1 MTWVT
6 LNTKSANRKVGP
18 IPVSTS
24 DTDTCPKE
32 CSLKDGDCYAR
43 FGPLGMHWR
52 KIGSDGRGDN
62 WIGFCKRIMSL
73 ASGTLWR
80 HNQAGDLPK
89 HNGISDDID
98 RLDDEKC
105 RQLSEAAKDTNGW
118 TYSHYDVTDSHN
130 RETIKEMN
138 SKPGMVVNLSS
149 DSLTQADEYANMD
162 IGPVITLVP
171 LGTDPL
177 GIRTPE
183 GRVVSMCPAQT
194 QDDMS
199 CDRCKLC
206 AKGNRKSVVGFYPH
220 GPAQKRLSN
229 ILGE

>member
-6 LNTKSANRKVGP
+6 LNMKSANRKVGP

-24 DTDTCPKE
+24 DTDTCPDE

-43 FGPLGMHWR
+43 FGPLGLHWR
-52 KIGSDGRGDN
+52 KIGPDGRGDN
-62 WIGFCKRIMSL
+62 WDKFCDRISKL
-73 ASGTLWR
+73 ISGALWR

-89 HNGISDDID
+89 NSKGKIHLTKL
-98 RLDDEKC
+98 RKLYK
-105 RQLSEAAKDTNGW
+105 AAKHTLGF
-118 TYSHYDVTDSHN
+118 TYTHYDPTDIHN
-130 RETIKEMN
+130 ANAVKESN
-138 SKPGMVVNLSS
+138 DAGFVINLSA

-194 QDDMS
+194 QDDVS
-199 CDRCKLC
+199 CDMCKLC
-206 AKGNRKSVVGFYPH
+206 SKGKRKAVVGFYPH
-220 GPAQKRLSN
+220 GTAGKRLNN
-229 ILGE
+229 ILEEA